1 MAATPESKVKDKVKK
16 ILKEYGAYYAMP
28 VASGYGHAGI
38 PDILACYKGQF
49 LGIECKANGGKPTT
63 LQLSNLKQIHDA
75 GGVSMIIDETSIP
88 HLVAVLDFLK
98 GGRSEH

>member
-38 PDILACYKGQF
+38 PDILACYKGRF
-49 LGIECKANGGKPTT
+49 LGIECKANGGKPTA
-63 LQLSNLKQIHDA
+63 LQLSNLRQIHDA
-75 GGVSMIIDETSIP
+75 GGVPMIIDEKSIP
-88 HLVAVLDFLK
+88 HLVAVLDFLR
-98 GGRSEH
+98 GERLEH